1 MKITFIY
8 HSGVCIELDKSVLIF
23 DYYKGAIP
31 KYAEDKSVYIFAS
44 HKHPD
49 HFSADIFALSG
60 NDNKVHYIL
69 SSDIKV
75 NDTFLQKN
83 GIDSSV
89 KQQIVSIGR
98 NQGKMVDAASV
109 KTLCSTDEGVAFIVE
124 IEGKAIYHAGDLNWW
139 HWNGETKAYN
149 RNMEVNYKREIDSI
163 KGQKFDVSF
172 LPLDPRLEDSYD
184 KGIRYFM
191 ENITSEVIVPIHMWD
206 KYGYIKKYK
215 DTLPQSY
222 QQKVIEISCAG
233 EEFVL
238 Q

>member
-8 HSGVCIELDKSVLIF
+8 HSGICIELEKSVLIF
-23 DYYKGAIP
+23 DYYKGIIP
-31 KYAEDKSVYIFAS
+31 KFTEDKTVYVFAS

-60 NDNKVHYIL
+60 NYKKVHYIL
-69 SSDIKV
+69 SNDIKV
-75 NDTFLQKN
+75 NDIFLQKK
-83 GIDSSV
+83 GIDTAV
-89 KQQIVSIGR
+89 KQQIVSIGK
-98 NQGKMVDAASV
+98 NQEKTVGDASI
-109 KTLCSTDEGVAFIVE
+109 KTLCSTDAGVAFIVE
-124 IEGKAIYHAGDLNWW
+124 IEGKSVYHAGDLNWW

-163 KGQKFDVSF
+163 KGLNFDISF
-172 LPLDPRLEDSYD
+172 IPLDPRLEDSYD

-191 ENITSEVIVPIHMWD
+191 DTVTSEVIVPIHMWD
-206 KYGYIKKYK
+206 EYGYIKKYK
-215 DTLPQSY
+215 DTLPQSFG
-222 QQKVIEISCAG
+222 QKVIEISCAG